1 MAGEDCE
8 DDERQSGIF
17 TSPDK
22 KIPEKRAIYAYYIQD
37 GENSGPPMRSRTTP
51 ASSFRIV
58 SQPFFPYS
66 PLPSNVIFPEAVT
79 WYIMLVLMAIERGG
93 DKRSKRW
100 LRRGQRREEDKKEVL
115 EGGARLPLPS
125 TTKRT

>member
-79 WYIMLVLMAIERGG
+79 WYIMLVLMAIERRAREALVAVRSEEEEERGG
-93 DKRSKRW
+93 AT
-100 LRRGQRREEDKKEVL
+100 
-115 EGGARLPLPS
+115 EGGARPSCPS
-125 TTKRT
+125 TTKQT

>member
-79 WYIMLVLMAIERGG
+79 WYIMLVLMAIERRAREALVAVRSEEEEERGG
-93 DKRSKRW
+93 AT
-100 LRRGQRREEDKKEVL
+100 
-115 EGGARLPLPS
+115 EGGERPS
-125 TTKRT
+125 CP